1 MQPFTH
7 SKSTSITGFTEVGV
21 HPERERGHQDG
32 IHACNPSK
40 RCPFHRHKEGK
51 KDMVEQGIRLTI
63 VITTDYSVICSDYS
77 SEDKK
82 MQKYVEQ
89 IDKRTGEVMDGCM
102 VWIPHR
108 PKLTE
113 RWFMAFQDSFIELAK
128 DQELTLEHKN
138 ILLYLFGRLDF
149 ENFIQQS
156 QSEIAESLG
165 MQKQKCIKSNE
176 NAYTKT
182 NCPGRAKSG

>member
-1 MQPFTH
+1 
-7 SKSTSITGFTEVGV
+7 
-21 HPERERGHQDG
+21 
-32 IHACNPSK
+32 
-40 RCPFHRHKEGK
+40 
-51 KDMVEQGIRLTI
+51 
-63 VITTDYSVICSDYS
+63 
-77 SEDKK
+77 

-165 MQKQKCIKSNE
+165 MQKTKCIKSNE

-182 NCPGRAKSG
+182 NCPEGPKVGRSKCYRLNPNYGWKGKVKTLQEHRREQFKIIQEE

>member
-1 MQPFTH
+1 
-7 SKSTSITGFTEVGV
+7 
-21 HPERERGHQDG
+21 
-32 IHACNPSK
+32 
-40 RCPFHRHKEGK
+40 
-51 KDMVEQGIRLTI
+51 
-63 VITTDYSVICSDYS
+63 
-77 SEDKK
+77 

-128 DQELTLEHKN
+128 DPELTLEHKN

-149 ENFIQQS
+149 ENFIQALIEQF
-156 QSEIAESLG
+156 QDLKDYQKHKIASTRTKREMPL
-165 MQKQKCIKSNE
+165 QKIS
-176 NAYTKT
+176 A
-182 NCPGRAKSG
+182 A

>member
-32 IHACNPSK
+32 IHAYNPSK
-40 RCPFHRHKEGK
+40 RCPFIDIRREKRIWLNK
-51 KDMVEQGIRLTI
+51 GIRLTI
-63 VITTDYSVICSDYS
+63 VITTDYSVICSIK
-77 SEDKK
+77 KK

-128 DQELTLEHKN
+128 
-138 ILLYLFGRLDF
+138 R
-149 ENFIQQS
+149 
-156 QSEIAESLG
+156 
-165 MQKQKCIKSNE
+165 
-176 NAYTKT
+176 
-182 NCPGRAKSG
+182 PRANTRA